1 MQSQPAAAA
10 LQVAV
15 DGLEPTYSVL
25 RSPLLPHVADQD
37 AGAGAGPVLLPCR
50 LWGNSDRDGD
60 VSEAGLVCHTL
71 NQYVLSFSAQL
82 RMLVWFTV
90 CHRRDVC
97 ANSLVVWHQH
107 LCVLAHHNHA

>member
-1 MQSQPAAAA
+1 MCCRRRGSSTQNPASYRVATLCLFVVVLHNPTNNLSMQSQPAAAA

-37 AGAGAGPVLLPCR
+37 AGTGPGPVLLPCR

-60 VSEAGLVCHTL
+60 VSEAGLWSVI
-71 NQYVLSFSAQL
+71 QSS
-82 RMLVWFTV
+82 
-90 CHRRDVC
+90 
-97 ANSLVVWHQH
+97 SLF
-107 LCVLAHHNHA
+107 